1 MFVVSGQSWMIDME
15 LYIHYPFCAQKCRYC
30 DFLSAPADRNVRS
43 RYMDALI
50 EEIRTQAPVFG
61 GQPVETLFIGGGT
74 PSLMPPEDLARLME
88 AVRSDFQVTSDA
100 ELTMEANPGTLSSE
114 FLETMVRCGINR
126 LSLGLQSADDR
137 ELKLLGR
144 IHTFEQFCESFHLA
158 RAAGLKNI
166 NVDLMSALPGQTL
179 SSWQRTLEAVLALE
193 PEHISAY
200 SLIIE
205 EGTPFYEIY
214 GGGGGS
220 PPLPDEDTERQMYA
234 WTKTALAARGYGR
247 YEISNYARPGREC
260 RHNIG
265 YWRRRN
271 YLGLGLGASSLMD
284 GRRFTNT
291 RDMEKYLSVY
301 DPQAAKN
308 AVIPPGNVYE
318 DEQVLT
324 TAEQMEEFMFLG
336 LRLMEGVCDP
346 DFRAAFGIS
355 MLDIYGEVIQK
366 HCGEGLLHY
375 IEEKGKLCLTERGI
389 DVSNYVLS
397 DFLLD

>member
-1 MFVVSGQSWMIDME
+1 
-15 LYIHYPFCAQKCRYC
+15 
-30 DFLSAPADRNVRS
+30 
-43 RYMDALI
+43 MDALI
-50 EEIRTQAPVFG
+50 EEIRTQAPTFG

-74 PSLMPPEDLARLME
+74 PSLMTPKDLVRLME
-88 AVRSDFQVTSDA
+88 AIRRNFHVTSDA
-100 ELTMEANPGTLSSE
+100 ELTMEANPGTLTPE

-144 IHTFEQFCESFHLA
+144 IHTFEQFCESFRLA
-158 RAAGLKNI
+158 RAAGLENI

-179 SSWQRTLEAVLALE
+179 SSWQHTLEAVLALE

-214 GGGGGS
+214 GDGGGS

-234 WTKTALAARGYGR
+234 WTKTALEARGYGR

-265 YWRRRN
+265 YWRRKN
-271 YLGLGLGASSLMD
+271 YLGLGLGAASLMD

-291 RDMEKYLSVY
+291 RDMEKYMTAY
-301 DPQAAKN
+301 DPQAPTATFMCSGTAQLEEYMSADDSQAAKN
-308 AVIPPGNVYE
+308 AVIPPGSVYE
-318 DEQVLT
+318 DEQILT

-336 LRLMEGVCDP
+336 LRLMEGVCDT
-346 DFRAAFGIS
+346 DFRSSFGVS

-366 HCGEGLLHY
+366 HCGEGLLYY
-375 IEEKGKLCLTERGI
+375 IEEKGKLGLTEHGI